1 MPSVATTPTT
11 AAETLARVLAW
22 AALPAD
28 SVKQRGGIDI
38 PNKDRNDLAE
48 LFGILG
54 FTRGLEL
61 GVEQGAYAETLCKRN
76 PGVHLYCVD
85 AWRAYAGYRDHVTQA
100 KLDGFFEATQ
110 ARLSPY
116 HVTFTR
122 KFSADAASDFPM
134 KSLDFVYIDANHT
147 LEHVIQ
153 DISLWEKRVRHGGIV
168 SGHDFCRRKPGPYQV
183 HVVEAVTAFTQAY
196 HIEPW
201 FIVGEKNS
209 ADGHK
214 RDRPRSWFWVKP

>member
-1 MPSVATTPTT
+1 MPTVAEQTTF
-11 AAETLARVLAW
+11 ERVLDW
-22 AALPAD
+22 AGLTPSAMPR
-28 SVKQRGGIDI
+28 SPIDI

-54 FTRGLEL
+54 FKVGLEL
-61 GVEQGAYAETLCKRN
+61 GVEQGAYAEVLCRRN
-76 PGVHLYCVD
+76 PGVHLHCVD
-85 AWRAYAGYRDHVTQA
+85 AWRAYSGYRDHVTQS
-100 KLDGFFEATQ
+100 KLDGFFEATR
-110 ARLSPY
+110 ARLSPFR
-116 HVTFTR
+116 VSFTR
-122 KFSADAASDFPM
+122 KFSVDAASDFPM

-168 SGHDFCRRKPGPYQV
+168 AGHDFCRRKPGPYQV

-201 FIVGEKNS
+201 FVVGEKT
-209 ADGHK
+209 AQDGHK